1 MNNIILNK
9 VVVGD
14 KTVVKYLMKQKGGN
28 VTGCTSPES
37 AMWMLT
43 NDRSKKPRMA
53 EEFAEYPLTADGV
66 YFFDGKVEGDEGALS
81 PADAGTSPSAD
92 GEAGDAAVAA
102 ELGAD
107 GLPLLVGAEKPKK
120 RVKRTKDV
128 VCE

>member
-1 MNNIILNK
+1 MSNFILNR
-9 VVVGD
+9 VVIGD
-14 KTVVKYLMKQKGGN
+14 KTVVRYLMKQKGGN

-43 NDRSKKPRMA
+43 NDKSKKPRMA

-92 GEAGDAAVAA
+92 GEAFGQHLHSVPPHRSGEGDR
-102 ELGAD
+102 L
-107 GLPLLVGAEKPKK
+107 
-120 RVKRTKDV
+120 RW
-128 VCE
+128 